1 MRIVVGS
8 EVTIED
14 YPPLILDWIEKNL
27 IFPNPDFSKKQRM
40 HLWTGDTPRELV
52 LYRTNNSSSM
62 NVTIPFGCL
71 RSLLQFCLEN
81 NLMQDTEV
89 INLFPKDPLA
99 IDFRPQGLNL
109 YDFQEKAV
117 KNLLRLNYGI
127 LQAPAGSGKTQIGIG
142 LLAALGRKTLWITHT
157 KDLLEQSKERYG
169 KYMDTS
175 LVGTIKDGKID
186 IGKGVTFAIINSL
199 AKLDLLKYRNEWDTV
214 IVDECHR
221 AAGTETTVSMYYKV
235 LGNICARHKY
245 GLSATPHRADG
256 LIKTTYALLGNV
268 IWTIGD
274 DEVSKIV
281 MPVSI
286 LPKHTNATMTDSMLN
301 SDGTIDFTALT
312 TGLTQNMDRNRQI
325 AQDLVNNSTHYNL
338 ILSDRLEHLNLLRLM
353 LPEPLREKAVMIDGK
368 MTGKK
373 GKKAREQALA
383 DMRSG
388 TKRYLFATYKLA
400 KEGLD
405 IPRLDRLYMTT
416 PQKDEAI
423 IIQSIGRIARRY
435 PDKSQPICIDYIDNI
450 PYCYGAWRK
459 RKTAYNKKK
468 CDYLSEEASK

>member
-1 MRIVVGS
+1 MRIIVDS
-8 EVTIED
+8 EVTIEN
-14 YPPLILDWIEKNL
+14 YPPEILQWVEDKL
-27 IFPNPDFSKKQRM
+27 IFANPDFTKKQRM
-40 HLWTGDTPRELV
+40 HLWTGNTPRQLV
-52 LYRTNNSSSM
+52 LYRTNQSASRNI
-62 NVTIPFGCL
+62 TIPFGCL
-71 RSLLQFCLEN
+71 RSLLQFCLDK

-89 INLFPKDPLA
+89 INLFPKDPLT
-99 IDFRPQGLNL
+99 IDFRPHDLSL
-109 YDFQEKAV
+109 YDFQEEAV
-117 KNLLRLNYGI
+117 KNMLRQNFGI

-142 LLAALGRKTLWITHT
+142 LLAKLGRKTLWVTHT
-157 KDLLEQSKERYG
+157 KDLLEQSKARYE
-169 KYMDTS
+169 KYLDNS
-175 LVGTIKDGKID
+175 LVGTIENGKVD

-199 AKLDLLKYRNEWDTV
+199 ARLDLIKYRNEWDTV

-221 AAGTETTVSMYYKV
+221 AAGTETTVSMYYHV
-235 LGNICARHKY
+235 LSNICARHKY

-268 IWTIGD
+268 ICSIGD
-274 DEVSKIV
+274 DQVSKIV

-286 LPKHTNATMTDSMLN
+286 MPRHTNSVLTDEMLN
-301 SDGTIDFTALT
+301 SDGTINFTALT
-312 TGLTQNMDRNRQI
+312 TGLTRDMPRNHMI
-325 AQDLVNNSTHYNL
+325 AQDLANNSTHFNL
-338 ILSDRLEHLNLLRLM
+338 ILSDRLEHLALLRLM
-353 LPEPLREKAVMIDGK
+353 LPEALRNKSVMIDGK

-373 GKKAREQALA
+373 GKVEREKALD

-388 TKRYLFATYKLA
+388 AKCYLFATYKLA

-405 IPRLDRLYMTT
+405 IPRLDRLYMAT

-435 PDKSQPICIDYIDNI
+435 PDKAQPICYDYIDNI

-468 CDYLSEEASK
+468 CSYVEEKE